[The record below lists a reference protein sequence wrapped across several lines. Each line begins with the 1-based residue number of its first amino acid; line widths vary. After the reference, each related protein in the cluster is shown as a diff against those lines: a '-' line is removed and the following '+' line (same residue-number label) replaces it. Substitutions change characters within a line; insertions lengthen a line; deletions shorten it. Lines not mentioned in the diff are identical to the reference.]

1 MNKNKLNTKSKITS
15 GFSVP
20 ENYFIDFSDK
30 VLSKLPQEKS
40 KIISLKSDKKYLL
53 FAAAAAVIMLLLI
66 PVFNSFKSS
75 TADID
80 SATFE
85 DHFVYHS
92 EIDTYELINELDG
105 EDLDTL
111 QSKLIVQDETLENI
125 LATSTSLE
133 ILVTE

>member
-30 VLSKLPQEKS
+30 VLSKLPQEES

-53 FAAAAAVIMLLLI
+53 FAAAAAVLILLLI
-66 PVFNSFKSS
+66 PVFNSFRSS
-75 TADID
+75 AVDLD

-92 EIDTYELINELDG
+92 EIDAYELINELDG

-111 QSKLIVQDETLENI
+111 QSKLIIQDETLENI